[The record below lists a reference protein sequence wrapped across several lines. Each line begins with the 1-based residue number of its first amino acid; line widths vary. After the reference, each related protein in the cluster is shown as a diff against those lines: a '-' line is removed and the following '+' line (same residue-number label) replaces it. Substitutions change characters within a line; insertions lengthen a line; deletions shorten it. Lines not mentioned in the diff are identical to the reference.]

1 MSQGTYCRRLVIQ
14 DISLMRIINKLFQLE
29 LGLPQCFFNG
39 VTYSVVKETIF
50 LFGCNSLANCT
61 ENITLQATNE

>member
-1 MSQGTYCRRLVIQ
+1 
-14 DISLMRIINKLFQLE
+14 MRIINKLFQLE

-39 VTYSVVKETIF
+39 VTYSVEKETIF